1 MRKGFD
7 VAFPPF
13 RPAALLSLAI
23 FLPVL
28 APARAAAPEDA
39 SRQSTLVVYGN
50 DPCPTSQSDNEVVVC
65 ARRPEEERYR
75 IPRRLRERQPTET
88 SWASRA
94 EGLDEENRQMR
105 PNSCSVIGSNGF
117 TGCMSQMIR
126 QWYAERRQ
134 RRAEEANIP

>member
-1 MRKGFD
+1 M
-7 VAFPPF
+7 AFSPI
-13 RPAALLSLAI
+13 RLAALLGLLTA
-23 FLPVL
+23 LPTFAHAAEDV
-28 APARAAAPEDA
+28 PA
-39 SRQSTLVVYGN
+39 RQSTLVVYGN
-50 DPCPTSQSDNEVVVC
+50 DPCPTSGRDNEVVVC

-75 IPRRLRERQPTET
+75 IPRRIRDRQQTAT

-105 PNSCSVIGSNGF
+105 PNGCSVVGSNGF
-117 TGCMSQMIR
+117 TGCTAAMIR

>member
-1 MRKGFD
+1 M
-7 VAFPPF
+7 AFPPI
-13 RPAALLSLAI
+13 RLAALLSLATL
-23 FLPVL
+23 LPAF
-28 APARAAAPEDA
+28 APASAAAAEEP

-50 DPCPTSQSDNEVVVC
+50 DPCPTSRSDNEVVVC

-75 IPRRLRERQPTET
+75 IPRRLRERQPIET

-105 PNSCSVIGSNGF
+105 PNSCSVVGSNGF

-134 RRAEEANIP
+134 RRAEDANIP